1 MSDRRGSAP
10 RSARVAE
17 PVSRVQPARRIA
29 LEVIM
34 AVRET
39 DAFANLLLPVKLERA
54 RLSPQDAAL
63 ATELTYGTLRQQ
75 GYYDAVIELAAGRST
90 DEIDS
95 PILDVLR
102 LGTHQLL
109 SMRVRFRQ
117 RRASYHHAQRAG
129 YLARPGDV
137 EASHRR

>member
-1 MSDRRGSAP
+1 
-10 RSARVAE
+10 
-17 PVSRVQPARRIA
+17 
-29 LEVIM
+29 M

-39 DAFANLLLPVKLERA
+39 NAYANLLLPVKLERA
-54 RLSPQDAAL
+54 RLNPQDAAL

-109 SMRVRFRQ
+109 DRKSV
-117 RRASYHHAQRAG
+117 
-129 YLARPGDV
+129 V
-137 EASHRR
+137 